1 MDDFIL
7 ISNLNDFTFCPYSIY
22 LHNIYKETDE
32 DLYYSPALLKGKLS
46 HATIDEKTASN
57 KKDDLQSLPVIS
69 LRLGI
74 MGNID
79 IYRSK
84 EKLLIERKYNLKTIY
99 RGQLYQLWAQ
109 YFCMK
114 EMGYEVEKLAF
125 YEISTNKTTFVELP
139 TKEDRT
145 ELEKLIEDF
154 RNYDLET
161 EFPLNENKCKY
172 CVYCNL
178 CDKTNIEN
186 VYT

>member
-1 MDDFIL
+1 M
-7 ISNLNDFTFCPYSIY
+7 N
-22 LHNIYKETDE
+22 TDE
-32 DLYYSPALLKGKLS
+32 DIYHVSPQTKGKLS
-46 HATIDEKTASN
+46 HATIDEKMASN
-57 KKDDLQSLPVIS
+57 KKDELQSLPVIS

-74 MGNID
+74 MGKID

-84 EKLLIERKYNLKTIY
+84 EKMLIERKYNLKTIY

-125 YEISTNKTTFVELP
+125 YEISTNKITPVELP
-139 TKEDRT
+139 TKEDRA
-145 ELEKLIEDF
+145 ELEKFIEDF
-154 RNYDLET
+154 RNYDPEVD
-161 EFPLNENKCKY
+161 FQPNENKCKH

>member
-1 MDDFIL
+1 M
-7 ISNLNDFTFCPYSIY
+7 N
-22 LHNIYKETDE
+22 TDE
-32 DLYYSPALLKGKLS
+32 EIYHASPQTKGKLS

-57 KKDDLQSLPVIS
+57 KKDDLQSLPIIF

-74 MGNID
+74 MGKID
-79 IYRSK
+79 IYRTK

-139 TKEDRT
+139 TKEDRA

-154 RNYDLET
+154 RNYDPEI
-161 EFPLNENKCKY
+161 EFLQNENKCKH